1 MSDVRPELD
10 PSPDTGPGAHDP
22 VQGPVESEVVTS
34 TPTRDLNLFE
44 DQEKRGRQAGSFS
57 SPSNHLDHVDLNT
70 RPQHQPATSS
80 FGAPRLD
87 DAELHRKVDVCSEVL
102 RVIAQAIAESGLE
115 TSRQVWLTLLFEGSP
130 AAFAPLF
137 SGIHVRPDGHID
149 AAVVAKNVRQRP
161 PAEHRSLLN
170 EGLLDLMERAL
181 ARCTDELPDPV
192 ADRVL
197 VQVAGYRKR
206 IGL

>member
-1 MSDVRPELD
+1 MSDARPDLE
-10 PSPDTGPGAHDP
+10 PSPDTGPGTRDP
-22 VQGPVESEVVTS
+22 ARSQAESEVVTS

-44 DQEKRGRQAGSFS
+44 DQEKLKRKAGAFS
-57 SPSNHLDHVDLNT
+57 SPSNHLDHVDLDT
-70 RPQHQPATSS
+70 RPQHPPATSS

-87 DAELHRKVDVCSEVL
+87 DAELHRKVDVCSDVL
-102 RVIAQAIAESGLE
+102 RVIAQAVAEGGLE
-115 TSRQVWLTLLFEGSP
+115 MSRQVWLTLLIEGSP

-137 SGIHVRPDGHID
+137 NGIHVRPDGHLD
-149 AAVVAKNVRQRP
+149 ASVIAKNVRQRP
-161 PAEHRSLLN
+161 PAEHRRLLN

-181 ARCTDELPDPV
+181 TRCTDELPDPV

-197 VQVAGYRKR
+197 VQVAGYRNR